1 MLIKNLQLKNY
12 RNYSDLNLDFDEK
25 INIFYGNNAQ
35 GKTNILETL
44 YLLALAKSHRT
55 SKEKELI
62 QWDNSFSIIKGSF
75 LTKTGNLKLEVQL
88 YKKGKKVKIN
98 NLEKRKISEYIG
110 AINIVIFSPE
120 DLDLIKGSPQN
131 RRKFLNTEIAQINP
145 TYIYHLSQYQKII
158 YQRNNL
164 LKDFSK
170 ASKNKIELL
179 EIWDEQLL
187 EHGTKII
194 FKRLEF
200 LRQLEI
206 WANEIHYRI
215 TNNKENLSITY
226 KSFFS
231 TKNTL
236 LSENDILE
244 LYKENLLKLRDR
256 ELIRG
261 VTLIG
266 PHRDDLEFYLNN
278 VNVQYFASQGQQRTT
293 ALSLKL
299 AEIELINEKIGEY
312 PILLLD
318 DVLSELDQIRQ
329 THLIKTFEKKVQ
341 TIITTTSIKNIDPQ
355 TLEQASIFYIENGK
369 VVYSK
374 G

>member
-1 MLIKNLQLKNY
+1 MFINNLQLKNY
-12 RNYSDLNLDFDEK
+12 RNYSDLNIDIDK
-25 INIFYGNNAQ
+25 KVNIFYGNNAQ

-55 SKEKELI
+55 TKEKELI

-75 LTKTGNLKLEVQL
+75 ITNIGNLKLELQI

-120 DLDLIKGSPQN
+120 DLALIKGSPQV
-131 RRKFLNTEIAQINP
+131 RRKFLNTEISQINP
-145 TYIYHLSQYQKII
+145 IYMYHLTQYQKII

-170 ASKNKIELL
+170 DKKNKIELL

-187 EHGTKII
+187 EHGTKVII
-194 FKRLEF
+194 KRIQF
-200 LRQLEI
+200 IKQLEL
-206 WANEIHYRI
+206 WAKQIHLNI
-215 TNNKENLSITY
+215 TNEKENFSILY
-226 KSFFS
+226 KSFIS
-231 TKNTL
+231 NKNETV
-236 LSENDILE
+236 SESDIIKI
-244 LYKENLLKLRDR
+244 YRKNLIDIREK

-266 PHRDDLEFYLNN
+266 PHRDDIEFYINDI
-278 VNVQYFASQGQQRTT
+278 NVQVYGSQGQQRTT

-299 AEIELINEKIGEY
+299 AELELINEKIGEY

-318 DVLSELDQIRQ
+318 DVLSELDQKRQ
-329 THLIKTFEKKVQ
+329 NYLIKTFEKKVQ
-341 TIITTTSIKNIDPQ
+341 TIITTTSIENIEPK
-355 TLEQASIFYIENGK
+355 TLEHAAIFYIENGK
-369 VVYSK
+369 VYKK